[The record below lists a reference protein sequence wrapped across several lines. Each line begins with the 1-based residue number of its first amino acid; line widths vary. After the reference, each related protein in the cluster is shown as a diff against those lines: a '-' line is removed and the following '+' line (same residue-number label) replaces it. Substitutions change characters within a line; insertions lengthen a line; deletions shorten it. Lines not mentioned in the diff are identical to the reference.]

1 MADCQASG
9 DDGRAHVLY
18 VSFER
23 LSHDI
28 EGCFVDFLQ
37 QKSERVVLTLYS
49 VRTLQ
54 FHRHL
59 SVVCAGLIR
68 FLDAID
74 QNSRDGD
81 PGCALFS
88 LFVVVVP
95 LLFSGSLSSV
105 LCHHGFFFNSKKV
118 EFSVFFIFGRLT
130 IMVGAANAISG
141 CDGRNHSSR
150 GLE

>member
-9 DDGRAHVLY
+9 DDRRANVLD
-18 VSFER
+18 VSLEW

-28 EGCFVDFLQ
+28 EGCFVDFFQ
-37 QKSERVVLTLYS
+37 QKSERVVLILHS
-49 VRTLQ
+49 VGTLQ
-54 FHRHL
+54 LHRHL
-59 SVVCAGLIR
+59 PVVCAGLIR
-68 FLDAID
+68 FLDAIN

-81 PGCALFS
+81 PGCALFG
-88 LFVVVVP
+88 LFVVLVP

-105 LCHHGFFFNSKKV
+105 LCHHGFFYNSKKV
-118 EFSVFFIFGRLT
+118 EFLVFFIFVRLT
-130 IMVGAANAISG
+130 IIVGATNAISG